1 MKFNTLLLLFILG
14 ITKAHSQE
22 STMFNELK
30 SSIILND
37 SLQKQVSKLNLDI
50 KRLISERDSISIKF
64 YERTTSLE
72 KEIAVHKKTNE
83 DQSSK
88 INKQEIQIA
97 DLKKEKLR
105 IERDK
110 IKAKNDSLLIEIIKF
125 KNIIDSTQKLVLKE
139 KELGLKQITE
149 LKDSNAK
156 LLIQEKE
163 KKKEEVLGSIIKS
176 YQKPFAELLKIHSKA
191 SINRDLE
198 ILGDKT
204 EVQPKIEQL
213 QVYFDAEELLRVK
226 FNLDNINAAKNK
238 LSKLEQTEQISSLI
252 KRLEKYEIKNDG
264 MSDVIDKIILNDKK
278 FNAIEKSDHDDK
290 IKDLNAVM
298 MWYYGYYKFN
308 IFEYPYLAEIIFE
321 INNLK
326 QKDSNA
332 SILHLKDK
340 L

>member
-1 MKFNTLLLLFILG
+1 MRFKIVLLLWILG
-14 ITKAHSQE
+14 ITNAFSQE
-22 STMFNELK
+22 STMFIELK
-30 SSIILND
+30 SSILKND

-50 KRLISERDSISIKF
+50 NKLISARDSISIKF
-64 YERTTSLE
+64 HERTTSLE
-72 KEIAVHKKTNE
+72 KEIAFQKKINE
-83 DQSSK
+83 DLSSQ

-125 KNIIDSTQKLVLKE
+125 RNIIDSTQKLVLKE
-139 KELGLKQITE
+139 KELGFKQITE

-226 FNLDNINAAKNK
+226 LNLDNINAAKNK
-238 LSKLEQTEQISSLI
+238 LSKLEQAEQVIGLA
-252 KRLEKYEIKNDG
+252 KRLEYYSLKNEG
-264 MSDVIDKIILNDKK
+264 LQNVIDKIILNDKK
-278 FNAIEKSDHDDK
+278 FNAIEKGEHNDK
-290 IKDLNAVM
+290 LKDIALFLM
-298 MWYYGYYKFN
+298 QFYSYYEFN
-308 IFEYPYLAEIIFE
+308 ISEYPYLAEIIIE

-326 QKDSNA
+326 QKDSNTDIKA
-332 SILHLKDK
+332 LKDK